1 MKVLCVFMVFQVLI
15 VQVLAFVICFFSDTL
30 LNELLPHNL
39 LLITVRSFG
48 TEDRPTERPV
58 PPRDEVFEYIIF
70 RGTDI
75 KDLHVCEPPQ
85 PTTLHQDPAIVKVI
99 YFDHF

>member
-1 MKVLCVFMVFQVLI
+1 MVL
-15 VQVLAFVICFFSDTL
+15 S
-30 LNELLPHNL
+30 
-39 LLITVRSFG
+39 VRSFG

-85 PTTLHQDPAIVKVI
+85 PTTLHQDPAIVKVLSVLPVFLFSFLH
-99 YFDHF
+99 YSSHLNESSKF

>member
-1 MKVLCVFMVFQVLI
+1 
-15 VQVLAFVICFFSDTL
+15 
-30 LNELLPHNL
+30 
-39 LLITVRSFG
+39 
-48 TEDRPTERPV
+48 V

-85 PTTLHQDPAIVKVI
+85 PTTLHQDPAIVKVAFCKVFLPNNI
-99 YFDHF
+99 IFRVELDFHVFCNVLHNALISNK